1 MKRHTLFFLALW
13 IFSHSIAQ
21 EPARKLTLENIYVK
35 RSLVTRGIRDLQW
48 SDDGKAYF
56 MVEQDMPSGGD
67 ELVLYNVKDARRLV
81 LVSAKELIPRGE
93 NRALEISGYGWSPA
107 YDKLLIFTNT
117 KRVWRYN
124 TRGDYWIFDMASR
137 SLTRLGRSLESCS
150 LMFAKFSPDGT
161 RVAYVSRNNIC
172 VESLADQKIL
182 KLTEDGGEHTI
193 NGTFDWVY
201 EEELDCRDGFRW
213 SSDGSLIAYWKSD
226 TRNVGKFYMINNV
239 DSIYPEI
246 ISVPYPKAGTA
257 NPAVKVGFVSSG
269 GGQSKWFDIPGDPA
283 NHYLARMEFVP
294 GTNRLM
300 IQQLN
305 RRQNTNKVWIADPVS
320 MTVNNILTE
329 SDEAFLDI
337 HDDIW
342 WLDGNKYFTWMSE
355 RDGWRH
361 LYRISADGKSVTL
374 LTPGNYD
381 VVEVQYIDEK
391 KGHVYLIA
399 TTENY
404 TERFLYRCDMNNPGS
419 PERITAGREGT
430 HEYSFS
436 PDGKYALHEYSTV
449 AIPNVYELVD
459 LQGHKTIRTLEDNS
473 QVGKDFKDLGLNTK
487 EFFRVNTGEV
497 TIDGWMIKPP
507 GFDASKKYPVIFYI
521 YGEPAGST
529 VTNDWQRG
537 DLWHE
542 YLSQLGYIIMSIDNR
557 GTNVPRGREWR
568 KCIYLKSGIISTED
582 QVKAAQK
589 ISELFPFVDPQR
601 LGIWGWSGG
610 GNSTLNCMFRY
621 PKVFAAGIAVAFVSN
636 LRLYDTI
643 YMERYTG
650 IPGEDDEAYDKGSA
664 INFAGNLKGRLMLIH
679 GTGDDNVHYQNCE
692 MLVNEL
698 IRNGKTFEMLAY
710 PMRTHGIN
718 EGRGTSLH
726 LRKSMEKFWLENL
739 PAGGRP

>member
-1 MKRHTLFFLALW
+1 MKRHAFLFLALC
-13 IFSHSIAQ
+13 IFSHTIAQ
-21 EPARKLTLENIYVK
+21 EPSRKLTLENIYTE
-35 RSLVTRGIRDLQW
+35 RSLDTRGIRNLQW
-48 SDDGKAYF
+48 TNDGKAYF
-56 MVEQDMPSGGD
+56 MIEQDPQSGGD
-67 ELVLYNVKDARRLV
+67 ELVLYNVKDGRRSV

-93 NRALEISGYGWSPA
+93 SRPLKISGYGWSPA
-107 YDKLLIFTNT
+107 NDKLLIFTNT

-124 TRGDYWIFDMASR
+124 TRGDYWIFDTASR
-137 SLTRLGRSLESCS
+137 SLMRLGRSLESSS
-150 LMFAKFSPDGT
+150 LMFAKFSPDGS
-161 RVAYVSRNNIC
+161 RVAYVSRNNIYI
-172 VESLADQKIL
+172 ESLANQKIS
-182 KLTEDGGEHTI
+182 KLTEDGGEYTI

-213 SSDGSLIAYWKSD
+213 SPDGSLIAYWQSD
-226 TRNVGKFYMINNV
+226 TRNIGRFNMINNV

-246 ISVPYPKAGTA
+246 TTVPYPKAGTA
-257 NPAVKVGFVSSG
+257 NPAVKVGVVLSE
-269 GGQSKWFDIPGDPA
+269 GGQTKWFNVPGDPA

-294 GTNRLM
+294 GTHRLM

-305 RRQNTNKVWIADPVS
+305 RRQNTNRVWIADPAS
-320 MTVNNILTE
+320 MTVSNILTE

-342 WLDGNKYFTWMSE
+342 WLEGNKSFTWMSE

-361 LYRISADGKSVTL
+361 LYRISADGKSATL

-381 VVEVQYIDEK
+381 VVEVTYIDEK
-391 KGHVYLIA
+391 KGNVYFIA

-404 TERFLYRCDMNNPGS
+404 TERFLYRCDMNNPRP
-419 PERITAGREGT
+419 PERITPGPDGT
-430 HEYSFS
+430 HGYSFS
-436 PDGKYALHEYSTV
+436 SDGKYALHEYSSV
-449 AIPNVYELVD
+449 AIPDVYELID

-473 QVGKDFKDLGLNTK
+473 QVGKKFKDLGLNSK
-487 EFFRVNTGEV
+487 EFFRVNTGDV

-529 VTNDWQRG
+529 VTNNWLRG
-537 DLWHE
+537 DLWHL
-542 YLSQLGYIIMSIDNR
+542 YLSQLGYIIMSVDNR

-568 KCIYLKSGIISTED
+568 KCVYRKSGIISTED
-582 QVKAAQK
+582 QGKAAQK
-589 ISELFPFVDPQR
+589 ISDLFPFVDPQR

-621 PKVFAAGIAVAFVSN
+621 PDVFAAGIAVAFVSN

-698 IRNGKTFEMLAY
+698 IKYGKTFEMLAY

-739 PAGGRP
+739 PAGPR